1 MSEREIKP
9 GTVPEGRWQVS
20 GEIQTTCWECPKCG
34 VTLTSKTAKDHV
46 CMSEHGS
53 ASTLI
58 EPTTG
63 ERKPVN
69 TDMGKNTGP
78 GQP

>member
-1 MSEREIKP
+1 M
-9 GTVPEGRWQVS
+9 S

-78 GQP
+78 GMSDTERARGTLAAARGE

>member
-1 MSEREIKP
+1 MSDL
-9 GTVPEGRWQVS
+9 
-20 GEIQTTCWECPKCG
+20 TTCWACPKCG
-34 VTLTSKTAKDHV
+34 GTLTSKTAKDHV

-69 TDMGKNTGP
+69 TDMGKNTGQKAR
-78 GQP
+78 GR